1 MHRLDG
7 KIALVTGAA
16 RGIGECVASTFAAEG
31 AVVIATDV
39 LEENLSELS
48 TRVAEQGGHCM
59 AKKLDVTCKEDWIAV
74 RDLIDAEFSKLDI
87 IVNCAGM
94 EMVRELKDL
103 TLDEYRLTQ
112 AVNTEPAI
120 FGTQILLDQ
129 LSKAAEECKNGAS
142 IVNISSIAGL
152 LGIPD
157 QIAYNTSKGAV
168 RHVSKSLAIEF
179 AHHKRNIRVN
189 SIHPGCIN
197 TPMLR
202 EAMEAWAE
210 TGKIGTNDIAKVEE
224 AFAAVC
230 PMNKIGEP
238 SDIALGALYLASE
251 ESGFV
256 TGIELVIDG
265 GSYASWT

>member
-1 MHRLDG
+1 RD
-7 KIALVTGAA
+7 
-16 RGIGECVASTFAAEG
+16 
-31 AVVIATDV
+31 VIARDH
-39 LEENLSELS
+39 
-48 TRVAEQGGHCM
+48 G
-59 AKKLDVTCKEDWIAV
+59 KLDV
-74 RDLIDAEFSKLDI
+74 
-87 IVNCAGM
+87 IVNCAGI
-94 EMVRELKDL
+94 EMVRELGEL
-103 TLDEYRLTQ
+103 TLDEYRATQ
-112 AVNTEPAI
+112 AVNTEPAV
-120 FGTQILLDQ
+120 FGTQVMLDLLTRAGED
-129 LSKAAEECKNGAS
+129 SDGGAS

-179 AHHKRNIRVN
+179 AHHKRKIRVN
-189 SIHPGCIN
+189 SIHPGCID

-210 TGKIGTNDIAKVEE
+210 TGKMGSNDINDVRD

-230 PMNKIGEP
+230 PMNKIGATR
-238 SDIALGALYLASE
+238 DIAMGALYLASE

-265 GSYASWT
+265 GSYASWV